1 MIRKYVNQTEQSD
14 KALAGFIRVLEMPL
28 NHYCLRQVIINYPKP
43 FLQVFKSVHT

>member
-14 KALAGFIRVLEMPL
+14 KALAGFIRVPL
-28 NHYCLRQVIINYPKP
+28 NRYCLRQVIINYPKP